1 MDLQRAATDGP
12 QTRKGGTAMTLTTTD
27 DGTMLDLDSGRHFL
41 ALESDVEGGFEMR
54 LLLDEQT
61 GERFWAITQLP
72 VAA

>member
-1 MDLQRAATDGP
+1 MAAGEE
-12 QTRKGGTAMTLTTTD
+12 GGSAMTLTTTD

>member
-1 MDLQRAATDGP
+1 
-12 QTRKGGTAMTLTTTD
+12 MTLTTTD